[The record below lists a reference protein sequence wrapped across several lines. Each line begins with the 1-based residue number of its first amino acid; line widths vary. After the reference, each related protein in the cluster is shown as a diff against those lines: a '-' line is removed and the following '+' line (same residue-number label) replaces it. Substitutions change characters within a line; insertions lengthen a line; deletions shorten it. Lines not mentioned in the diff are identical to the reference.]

1 MRSSVPFFPARIAPL
16 LLLLALSLPG
26 PRAAAGE
33 AAAPYQQVPGLID
46 LRTTFSDGSHGIE
59 ELVQIARSKGFR
71 LLFLNDHDHV
81 ALSYGIPPFR
91 NILKYRKALPS
102 IMTHGPE
109 KYLAEVDRVSRLNP
123 DTILIPGCETSPFYY
138 WSGSWLG
145 NDLTANGVDRRLLL
159 INLEAPQDYR
169 DLPAVENDLSFRY
182 WRERLPPLLFFL
194 PPLLIGVLLWRQG
207 GARRALGI
215 ILLVLTAM
223 AVLNAHPFRGS
234 PFNAYQGDQGIRPYQ
249 TVIDYAKERGGFSFW
264 NYPEQQSGVRDLGT
278 IRLNTPPYPQVLQES
293 KGYTGFAAIYGD
305 RMSHIEPGKE
315 WDKALNEYCLGRREN
330 PPWAIA
336 TADFHEEGR
345 LGIGL
350 GAYPT
355 VFLVRQFAKADILEA
370 IQKGR
375 MYCARG
381 DGTDWPRLD
390 FFRVSAGNG
399 AEAVM
404 GEGIVTDSPPLIRFR
419 VSHHSG
425 KEAARK
431 ILLIRGGTLIRT
443 FEGKTPF
450 EEIYV
455 DEEAARGVNTYY
467 RLLDEHKHL
476 ASNPIFVRYQPESG
490 RRVSP

>member
-1 MRSSVPFFPARIAPL
+1 MCARVTIFPERIAAL
-16 LLLLALSLPG
+16 LVLVALSLTG
-26 PRAAAGE
+26 PRAAAGG

-59 ELVQIARSKGFR
+59 DLVRIARSKGFR
-71 LLFLNDHDHV
+71 LLFLNDHDHA

-91 NILKYRKALPS
+91 NILRYRKALPS

-109 KYLAEVDRVSRLNP
+109 KYLAEVDRVSRMNP

-145 NDLTANGVDRRLLL
+145 KDLTAHEVDRRLVL
-159 INLEAPQDYR
+159 INVETPQDYR
-169 DLPAVENDLSFRY
+169 DLPVVENNFSFRY
-182 WRERLPPLLFFL
+182 WRERLPGLLFFL
-194 PPLLIGVLLWRQG
+194 PPLLIGALLWRQG
-207 GARRALGI
+207 RVRRALGF
-215 ILLVLTAM
+215 ILLVVTGM
-223 AVLNAHPFRGS
+223 AVLDAHPFRGS
-234 PFNAYQGDQGIRPYQ
+234 PFNAYQGEQGIRPYQ
-249 TVIDYAKERGGFSFW
+249 TVIDYANERGILSFW
-264 NYPEQQSGVRDLGT
+264 NYPEQQSGLRDLGP
-278 IRLNTPPYPQVLQES
+278 IRLHTPPYPQVLRQS

-315 WDKALNEYCLGRREN
+315 WDMALNDYCLGRREK
-330 PPWAIA
+330 PPWGIA

-350 GAYPT
+350 GAFPT
-355 VFLVRQFAKADILEA
+355 VFLVRDFSKADILDA

-399 AEAVM
+399 EEAVM
-404 GEGIVTDSPPLIRFR
+404 GEGVVTDSPPVIRFR

-425 KEAARK
+425 KEATRR
-431 ILLIRGGTLIRT
+431 IFLIRGGTLIRT

-450 EEIYV
+450 EGVYV
-455 DEEAARGVNTYY
+455 DREAPPDTNTYY
-467 RLLDEHKHL
+467 RLMDEHKHL
-476 ASNPIFVRYQPESG
+476 ASNPIFVRYRPESG
-490 RRVSP
+490 KRVSP